1 MTNNTD
7 KRRNRR
13 RVAAVLAG
21 GLVVGVGTMA
31 TLASWNDAEFAKS
44 SFASGSF
51 NMQGSSNGTDWGDH
65 LGTSGAPAA
74 TLDFSAPVTHMSPS
88 DAVYAPFSVRLGEG
102 STYGADV
109 KLSVADYSGTM
120 GDALSY
126 AVYQTAD
133 FGCSASTDLSAAT
146 TLVDSHTVQVE
157 NDVASFEL
165 AKPDAGQAGSAS
177 NLCVVVTAGSSL
189 VQDTAGEITWQLY
202 AASKNA

>member
-1 MTNNTD
+1 MNKNTD
-7 KRRNRR
+7 NRRNRR
-13 RVAAVLAG
+13 RIAAVLAG

-74 TLDFSAPVTHMSPS
+74 TLDFSAPVTHLSPT
-88 DAVYAPFSVRLGEG
+88 DAVYAPFSVRLGQG
-102 STYGADV
+102 STYAADV
-109 KLSVADYSGTM
+109 SISVADYSGSM
-120 GDALSY
+120 GDTLSY
-126 AVYQTAD
+126 AVYQTTD
-133 FGCSASTDLSAAT
+133 FGCSSSTDLGAAKS
-146 TLVDSHTVQVE
+146 LVDSRTVQVE
-157 NDVASFEL
+157 NNVASFEL
-165 AKPDAGQAGSAS
+165 AKPDADQAGAAA
-177 NLCVVVTAGSSL
+177 NLCIVVTAGSSL